1 MNSRRSWVIFGIGV
15 FAYLVAVMQRTSVG
29 VAGVSATERFHVT
42 AAALSSLA
50 VLQLVVYAA
59 MQIPVGVLID
69 RMGSRAL
76 MVAGTALMV
85 IGQVTVAFAP
95 TIGVAI
101 VGRILVGAGDAT
113 VFTSLIRL
121 VNSWFGGRI
130 VPQLSQW
137 IGNIGQLGQVLSAIP
152 FALLLHQAGW
162 TTAFLSAASLSV
174 LSLIGVLVAI
184 SDRPAGSAEG
194 PRSTSWGDSMRQL
207 RISLARPGTQLGFW
221 SHFVTQS
228 SGTVFSLMWGL
239 PFMVFALGIDP
250 AEASGL
256 LIAPVAAGLVA
267 GPILGLLTARFPLR
281 RSNLVLGIV
290 AMMGAV
296 WALVLLWP
304 GVPPIWLL
312 VLLLVALGIGGP
324 GSLIGFDF
332 ARTSNPLHSLGSA
345 NGIVNVG
352 GFLASFVMM
361 FLIGAELDVLNT
373 AHTTAG
379 LYALDSFRWGFA
391 VQYVIVGVGVG
402 FLVHARRRTRRRM
415 QEDEGIEVAPLWVA
429 LSDAWRRRGGRETN
443 EEAGKRSAGS
453 GRGRAGNV
461 Q

>member
-15 FAYLVAVMQRTSVG
+15 FAYLVAVMQRTSIG
-29 VAGVSATERFHVT
+29 VAGVAATERFHVS
-42 AAALSSLA
+42 AAVLSSMA
-50 VLQLVVYAA
+50 VVQLIVYAA
-59 MQIPVGVLID
+59 MQVPVGVLID
-69 RMGSRAL
+69 RVGSRAL
-76 MVAGTALMV
+76 MIAGTALMV
-85 IGQVTVAFAP
+85 LGQVTVAFAP
-95 TIGVAI
+95 TITLAI

-113 VFTSLIRL
+113 VFTSLMRL
-121 VNSWFGGRI
+121 VNSWFRGRI

-152 FALLLHQAGW
+152 FALLLHQSGW
-162 TTAFLSAASLSV
+162 TPAFLSAASVSV
-174 LSLIGVLVAI
+174 VALVGIVAAI
-184 SDRPAGSAEG
+184 RDRPVGSSEG
-194 PRSTSWGDSMRQL
+194 PRPATWGESMRQL

-221 SHFVTQS
+221 SHFTTQS

-250 AEASGL
+250 SEASGL
-256 LIAPVAAGLVA
+256 LIVSVVAGLIA

-281 RSNLVLGIV
+281 RSNLVLAIV
-290 AMMGAV
+290 GMMGLV

-304 GVPPIWLL
+304 GTPPLWLL
-312 VLLLVALGIGGP
+312 ILLLVAIGIGGP

-361 FLIGAELDVLNT
+361 FLIGVALDAQNT
-373 AHTTAG
+373 AHTVAG
-379 LYALDSFRWGFA
+379 LYALDSFRWAFA
-391 VQYVIVGVGVG
+391 VQYVIVGIGVV
-402 FLVHARRRTRRRM
+402 FLVRARRRTRRRLA
-415 QEDEGIEVAPLWVA
+415 EEEGIEVGPLWVA
-429 LSDAWRRRGGRETN
+429 LVDAWRRRDGREPG
-443 EEAGKRSAGS
+443 E
-453 GRGRAGNV
+453 NV

>member
-15 FAYLVAVMQRTSVG
+15 FAYLIAVMQRTSVG
-29 VAGVSATERFHVT
+29 VAGVAAADRFHVS
-42 AAALSSLA
+42 AAVLSSLA
-50 VLQLVVYAA
+50 VVQLIVYAA

-69 RMGSRAL
+69 RVGSRTL
-76 MVAGTALMV
+76 MLAGTVLMV

-95 TIGVAI
+95 TIAVAI
-101 VGRILVGAGDAT
+101 LGRVLVGAGDAT
-113 VFTSLIRL
+113 VFTSLMRL
-121 VNSWFGGRI
+121 INSWFRGRL

-174 LSLIGVLVAI
+174 VAVIGILVAI
-184 SDRPAGSAEG
+184 SDRPVGSTEG
-194 PRSTSWGDSMRQL
+194 PRPATWSESLRQL

-239 PFMVFALGIDP
+239 PFMVFALGLPP

-256 LIAPVAAGLVA
+256 LIVSVVAGLIA

-281 RSNLVLGIV
+281 RSNLVLAIV

-296 WALVLLWP
+296 WALLLLWP
-304 GVPPIWLL
+304 GVPPTWLL
-312 VLLLVALGIGGP
+312 VLVLVAIGIGGP

-361 FLIGAELDVLNT
+361 FLIGLALDAQNT

-379 LYALDSFRWGFA
+379 LYALDSFRWAFA
-391 VQYVIVGVGVG
+391 IQYVIIGIGVA

-415 QEDEGIEVAPLWVA
+415 QEEEGIEVAPLWVA
-429 LSDAWRRRGGRETN
+429 LMDVWRRGR
-443 EEAGKRSAGS
+443 R
-453 GRGRAGNV
+453 V
-461 Q
+461 QGDRP

>member
-15 FAYLVAVMQRTSVG
+15 FAYLVAVMQRTSIG
-29 VAGVSATERFHVT
+29 VAGVAATERFHVS
-42 AAALSSLA
+42 AAVLSSLA
-50 VLQLVVYAA
+50 VVQLIVYAA
-59 MQIPVGVLID
+59 MQVPVGVLID
-69 RMGSRAL
+69 RVGSRAL
-76 MVAGTALMV
+76 MIAGTALMV
-85 IGQVTVAFAP
+85 VGQVTVAFAP
-95 TIGVAI
+95 TITLAI

-113 VFTSLIRL
+113 VFTSLMRL
-121 VNSWFGGRI
+121 VNSWFRGRL

-137 IGNIGQLGQVLSAIP
+137 IGNIGQLGQVLSAVP
-152 FALLLHQAGW
+152 FALLLHQSGW
-162 TTAFLSAASLSV
+162 TTAFLSAASVSV
-174 LSLIGVLVAI
+174 VALVGIVAAI
-184 SDRPAGSAEG
+184 RDRPVGSSEG
-194 PRSTSWGDSMRQL
+194 PRPATWPESMRQL

-221 SHFVTQS
+221 SHFTTQS

-256 LIAPVAAGLVA
+256 LIVSVVAGLIS

-290 AMMGAV
+290 GMMGIV

-304 GVPPIWLL
+304 GTPPLWLL
-312 VLLLVALGIGGP
+312 VLLLVAIGVGGP

-361 FLIGAELDVLNT
+361 FLIGVALDAQNT

-379 LYALDSFRWGFA
+379 LYALDSFRWAFA
-391 VQYVIVGVGVG
+391 IQYVIIGLGVV
-402 FLVHARRRTRRRM
+402 FLVRARRRTRRRLA
-415 QEDEGIEVAPLWVA
+415 EDEGIEVGPLWVA
-429 LSDAWRRRGGRETN
+429 LVDVWRRRR
-443 EEAGKRSAGS
+443 
-453 GRGRAGNV
+453 
-461 Q
+461 

>member
-15 FAYLVAVMQRTSVG
+15 FAYLVAVMQRTSIG
-29 VAGVSATERFHVT
+29 VAGVAATERFHVS
-42 AAALSSLA
+42 AAVLSSLA
-50 VLQLVVYAA
+50 VVQLIVYAA
-59 MQIPVGVLID
+59 MQVPVGVLID
-69 RMGSRAL
+69 RVGSRAL
-76 MVAGTALMV
+76 MIAGTALMV
-85 IGQVTVAFAP
+85 VGQVTVAFAP
-95 TIGVAI
+95 TITLAI

-113 VFTSLIRL
+113 VFTSLMRL
-121 VNSWFGGRI
+121 VNSWFRGRL

-137 IGNIGQLGQVLSAIP
+137 IGNIGQLGQVLSAVP
-152 FALLLHQAGW
+152 FALLLHQSGW
-162 TTAFLSAASLSV
+162 TTAFLSAASVSV
-174 LSLIGVLVAI
+174 VALIGIVAAI
-184 SDRPAGSAEG
+184 RDRPVGSSEG
-194 PRSTSWGDSMRQL
+194 PRPASWKESMRQL

-221 SHFVTQS
+221 SHFTTQS

-256 LIAPVAAGLVA
+256 LIVSVVAGLIS

-290 AMMGAV
+290 GMMGVV

-304 GVPPIWLL
+304 GTPPLWLL
-312 VLLLVALGIGGP
+312 ILLLVAIGIGGP

-352 GFLASFVMM
+352 GFLASFV
-361 FLIGAELDVLNT
+361 T

-379 LYALDSFRWGFA
+379 LYALDSFRWAFA
-391 VQYVIVGVGVG
+391 LQYVIVGLGVV
-402 FLVHARRRTRRRM
+402 FLVRARRRTRRRLA
-415 QEDEGIEVAPLWVA
+415 EDEGIEVGPLWVA
-429 LSDAWRRRGGRETN
+429 LVDVWRRR
-443 EEAGKRSAGS
+443 
-453 GRGRAGNV
+453 RGQEPGENV

>member
-1 MNSRRSWVIFGIGV
+1 MNSRRSWLIFGVGV
-15 FAYLVAVMQRTSVG
+15 FAYLVAVMQRTSIG
-29 VAGVSATERFHVT
+29 VAGVSATERFHST
-42 AAALSSLA
+42 ASVLSTLA
-50 VLQLVVYAA
+50 VVQLIVYAA

-69 RMGSRAL
+69 RVGSRTL
-76 MVAGTALMV
+76 MAVGTALMIV
-85 IGQVTVAFAP
+85 GQVTVAFAP

-101 VGRILVGAGDAT
+101 IGRILVGAGDAT
-113 VFTSLIRL
+113 VFTSLMRL
-121 VNSWFGGRI
+121 INSWFRGRL

-152 FALLLHQAGW
+152 FALILHQAGW

-174 LSLIGVLVAI
+174 IALIGIVVAI
-184 SDRPAGSAEG
+184 SDRPVGSTEG
-194 PRSTSWGDSMRQL
+194 PRPASWGESLRQL

-256 LIAPVAAGLVA
+256 LIVAVVAGLIS
-267 GPILGLLTARFPLR
+267 GPILGVLTARYPLR
-281 RSNLVLGIV
+281 RSNLVLAIV
-290 AMMGAV
+290 AMMGVV
-296 WALVLLWP
+296 WAVVLIWP
-304 GVPPIWLL
+304 GTPPLWLL
-312 VLLLVALGIGGP
+312 IVLLVAIGIGGP

-361 FLIGAELDVLNT
+361 FLIGVALDAQNT
-373 AHTTAG
+373 AHIAAG
-379 LYALDSFRWGFA
+379 GAADLYALDSFRWAFA
-391 VQYVIVGVGVG
+391 IQYLIVGIGVG
-402 FLVHARRRTRRRM
+402 FLIHARRRTRRLLS
-415 QEDEGIEVAPLWVA
+415 EDEGIEVAPLWVL
-429 LSDAWRRRGGRETN
+429 LSDAWKRRGRGA
-443 EEAGKRSAGS
+443 AG
-453 GRGRAGNV
+453 
-461 Q
+461 

>member
-15 FAYLVAVMQRTSVG
+15 FAYLVAVMQRTSIG
-29 VAGVSATERFHVT
+29 VAGVAATERFHVS
-42 AAALSSLA
+42 AAVLSSLA
-50 VLQLVVYAA
+50 VVQLIVYAA
-59 MQIPVGVLID
+59 MQVPVGVLID
-69 RMGSRAL
+69 RVGSRAL
-76 MVAGTALMV
+76 MIAGTALMV
-85 IGQVTVAFAP
+85 VGQVTVAFAP
-95 TIGVAI
+95 TITLAI
-101 VGRILVGAGDAT
+101 IGRILVGAGDAT
-113 VFTSLIRL
+113 VFTSLMRL
-121 VNSWFGGRI
+121 VNSWFRGPI

-152 FALLLHQAGW
+152 FALLLHQSGW
-162 TTAFLSAASLSV
+162 TTAFLSAASVSV
-174 LSLIGVLVAI
+174 VALIGIVAAI
-184 SDRPAGSAEG
+184 RDRPTGSSEG
-194 PRSTSWGDSMRQL
+194 PRPATWSESIRQL

-221 SHFVTQS
+221 SHFTTQS

-256 LIAPVAAGLVA
+256 LIVSVVAGLIA

-290 AMMGAV
+290 GMMGAV

-304 GVPPIWLL
+304 GTPPLWLL
-312 VLLLVALGIGGP
+312 ILLLVAIGVGGP

-361 FLIGAELDVLNT
+361 FLIGVALDAQNT
-373 AHTTAG
+373 AHTTTG
-379 LYALDSFRWGFA
+379 LYTLDSFRWAFA
-391 VQYVIVGVGVG
+391 VQYVIIGLGVG
-402 FLVHARRRTRRRM
+402 FLVRARRRTRRRLA
-415 QEDEGIEVAPLWVA
+415 EDEGIEVGPLWVA
-429 LSDAWRRRGGRETN
+429 LVDVWRRRN
-443 EEAGKRSAGS
+443 
-453 GRGRAGNV
+453 GRGPGENV

>member
-1 MNSRRSWVIFGIGV
+1 VNSRRSWLIFGVGV
-15 FAYLVAVMQRTSVG
+15 FAYLVAVMQRTSIG
-29 VAGVSATERFHVT
+29 VAGVSATERFHST
-42 AAALSSLA
+42 ASVLSTLA
-50 VLQLVVYAA
+50 VVQLIVYAA

-69 RMGSRAL
+69 RVGSRTL
-76 MVAGTALMV
+76 MAVGTALMIV
-85 IGQVTVAFAP
+85 GQVTVAFAP

-101 VGRILVGAGDAT
+101 IGRILVGAGDAT
-113 VFTSLIRL
+113 VFTSLMRL
-121 VNSWFGGRI
+121 INSWFRGRL

-152 FALLLHQAGW
+152 FALILHQAGW

-174 LSLIGVLVAI
+174 IALIGIVVAI
-184 SDRPAGSAEG
+184 SDRPVGSTEG
-194 PRSTSWGDSMRQL
+194 PRPASWGESLRQL

-256 LIAPVAAGLVA
+256 LIVAVVAGLIS
-267 GPILGLLTARFPLR
+267 GPILGVLTARYPLR
-281 RSNLVLGIV
+281 RSNLVLAIV
-290 AMMGAV
+290 AMMGVV
-296 WALVLLWP
+296 WAVVLLWP
-304 GVPPIWLL
+304 GTPPLWLL
-312 VLLLVALGIGGP
+312 IVLLVAIGIGGP

-361 FLIGAELDVLNT
+361 FLIGVALDAQNT
-373 AHTTAG
+373 AHIAAG
-379 LYALDSFRWGFA
+379 GAADLYALDSFRWAFA
-391 VQYVIVGVGVG
+391 IQYLIVGIGVG
-402 FLVHARRRTRRRM
+402 FLIHARRRTRRLLS
-415 QEDEGIEVAPLWVA
+415 EDEGIEVAPLWVL
-429 LSDAWRRRGGRETN
+429 LSDAWKRRGRGA
-443 EEAGKRSAGS
+443 AG
-453 GRGRAGNV
+453 
-461 Q
+461 